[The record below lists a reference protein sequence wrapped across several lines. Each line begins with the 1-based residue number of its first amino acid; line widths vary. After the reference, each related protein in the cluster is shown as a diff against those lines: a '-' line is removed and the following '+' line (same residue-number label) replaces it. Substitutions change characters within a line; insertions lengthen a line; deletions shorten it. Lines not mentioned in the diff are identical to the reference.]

1 MKKIMLL
8 AIAALMVQV
17 SEGYS
22 QLFVSEVSKV
32 GTTAASFLEIP
43 VGARALAMGNAY
55 VASAEDA
62 SALYWNPSGIAR
74 VQTNQAFIQHTNWLA
89 GTKFDYAGIV
99 FPLGEFGTVGAS
111 VTSFNS
117 GDMKVTNIDFPDG
130 NGLYFNV
137 NDVAIG
143 VSYARALTDRFSIGF
158 NAKYIQ
164 ESIWNE
170 SSSGFAIDVGTLLIT
185 NFLNGLRIG
194 ASIYN
199 FGTNM
204 QMTGPDLR
212 QFHPIDPTKLGS
224 NQNIPE
230 DIETNSWPLPLNFQ
244 FGLATDI
251 INSDDNKL
259 TLAVDALH
267 PSDNYESMNVGG
279 EYSFKKFIYFRLG
292 YQSLFLKDREGG
304 ASAGVGLRYEIP
316 YSNLTLSVDYA
327 YNDYGRLNSTNTFS
341 LFIGF

>member
-1 MKKIMLL
+1 MKKIISIMFVLL
-8 AIAALMVQV
+8 VAMCGQA
-17 SEGYS
+17 YS
-22 QLFVSEVSKV
+22 QLFVSNVSKV
-32 GTTAASFLEIP
+32 GTTAGTFLEIP
-43 VGARALAMGNAY
+43 VGARALAMGDAI

-62 SALYWNPSGIAR
+62 SALYWNPAGIAR
-74 VQTNQAFIQHTNWLA
+74 IQTNQAFIQHTSWLA
-89 GTKFDYAGIV
+89 GTGFDYAGIV
-99 FPLGEFGTVGAS
+99 FPLGEFGSVGAS

-117 GDMKVTNIDFPDG
+117 GQMEVTNIDFPDG
-130 NGLYFNV
+130 NGLYFSV

-143 VSYARALTDRFSIGF
+143 IAYARALTDRFSIGV

-170 SSSGFAIDVGTLLIT
+170 QASAFAVDIGTLVT
-185 NFLNGLRIG
+185 TDFLNGLRIG

-204 QMTGPDLR
+204 QMAGPDLR

-251 INSDDNKL
+251 INSGDNKL

-267 PSDNYESMNVGG
+267 PSDNYESLNVGG
-279 EYSFKKFIYFRLG
+279 EYSFKKFIYFRAG
-292 YQSLFLKDREGG
+292 YQSLFLKDHEGG

-316 YSNLTLSVDYA
+316 YSSLSIAVDYA

-341 LFIGF
+341 LFVGF